1 MLYIIT
7 GNDIDKGRAKL
18 TALRATL
25 EKKRPDAAV
34 FVTDDES
41 FDVSRMA
48 ELIGGQGLFDEK
60 YIVILDRVLA
70 HPEAAD
76 FLTKHAEAIAETAHV
91 FVLYAEKID
100 AKTKKKLEKHAQD
113 VFVYEKKKDVA
124 AETHDEYGA
133 MCAAYNPFH
142 LADAVAAR
150 DKKRA
155 WTLLEQASLCELPME
170 EIHGI
175 VAWQVRAIL
184 AASRVKSAEEAG
196 LKPFV
201 YGKAKRA
208 VEKFSDTDLTALSSS
223 LVSVYHEGHGG
234 EMPLKEGLE
243 QWILSRV

>member
-7 GNDIDKGRAKL
+7 GNDTEKGRLKL
-18 TALRATL
+18 AALRTTL
-25 EKKRPDAAV
+25 EEKRPDAAV
-34 FVTDDES
+34 FIMDDES

-60 YIVILDRVLA
+60 YIVVLDRVLG

-76 FLTKHAEAIAETAHV
+76 FLANHAKEMSEAAHV
-91 FVLYAEKID
+91 FVLFAEKID
-100 AKTKKKLEKHAQD
+100 AKTKKKLEKHARD
-113 VFVYEKKKDVA
+113 IFTYEKKKSA
-124 AETHDEYGA
+124 APETHDEYGA

-184 AASRVKSAEEAG
+184 AASCAKSAEEAG

-208 VEKFSDTDLTALSSS
+208 VEKFSDTDLRALSSS

-234 EMPLKEGLE
+234 GMPLKEGLE
-243 QWILSRV
+243 KWVLSYL

>member
-7 GNDIDKGRAKL
+7 GNDTEKGRAKL
-18 TALRATL
+18 SALRATL
-25 EKKRPDAAV
+25 EKKRPEAAV
-34 FVTDDES
+34 FVVDDES
-41 FDVSRMA
+41 FDMSRMA

-60 YIVILDRVLA
+60 YIVILDRVLG
-70 HPEAAD
+70 HPEATD
-76 FLTKHAEAIAETAHV
+76 FLTKHAEVIAGAVHV
-91 FVLYAEKID
+91 FILYAEKID
-100 AKTKKKLEKHAQD
+100 AKAKKKLEKHAQD
-113 VFVYEKKKDVA
+113 VFVYEKKKGVA
-124 AETHDEYGA
+124 SEIYDEYGA
-133 MCAAYNPFH
+133 MCAVFNPFH

-155 WTLLEQASLCELPME
+155 WTLFQQASLCELPME

-184 AASRVKSAEEAG
+184 AASRAKSAEEAG

-208 VEKFSDTDLTALSSS
+208 AERFSDTDITTLSSS

-234 EMPLKEGLE
+234 GMPLKEGLE
-243 QWILSRV
+243 QWILTNI